1 MCFRKLKERD
11 MKKHMIIA
19 AAIVATGLGAGTIG
33 TALASS
39 GTNDKDIA
47 ELQAQQSA
55 KLSIIDAINVATA
68 AQKGTAS
75 EVSFDIEKGLSAY
88 EVTVVSSDGSE
99 HEVKIDAMSGD
110 IIKIGAANDKDGED
124 NDGDED
130 DD

>member
-1 MCFRKLKERD
+1 